1 MANASP
7 DYDDSLP
14 SDSEAPAASS
24 PIPTGPAPTGPIPI
38 GPASSGPKPE
48 IRPEAG
54 TGGDTW
60 FGFERVTTRRKTE
73 LVRGVF
79 DSVAG
84 KYDLMNDLM
93 SGGIHRLWK
102 SAMIDW
108 LAPRPG
114 QRFIDVGGG
123 TGDIACRILDR
134 ASGSHVTVCDLTPA
148 MLEAGRDRA
157 LDQGR
162 LEGLSWVSGNAEH
175 LPVPD
180 MTFDAYTIAFCLRNV
195 GDRLQGLRDAYRV
208 LKPGGRFLC
217 LEFSHVALPPLAK
230 LYDLYSFKLLPWLG
244 ARVAGDRD
252 SYQYLVDSI
261 RSFPTQD
268 ALAGEMTEVG
278 FRQVKY
284 RNLSGGIAA
293 LHSGW
298 RV

>member
-1 MANASP
+1 MAAASP
-7 DYDDSLP
+7 DFDDSRP
-14 SDSEAPAASS
+14 SDSES
-24 PIPTGPAPTGPIPI
+24 PPTTP
-38 GPASSGPKPE
+38 
-48 IRPEAG
+48 
-54 TGGDTW
+54 GGDMKAIPGKENPAETW
-60 FGFERVTTRRKTE
+60 FGFERVSTRRKTE

-102 SAMIDW
+102 ASMIDW

-123 TGDIACRILDR
+123 TGDVACRILDR
-134 ASGSHVTVCDLTPA
+134 APGSHVTVCDLTPA
-148 MLEAGRDRA
+148 MLAVGRDRA
-157 LDQGR
+157 IDEGR
-162 LEGLSWVSGNAEH
+162 LSGLSWVSGDAEH

-180 MTFDAYTIAFCLRNV
+180 MAFDAYTIAFCLRNV
-195 GDRLQGLRDAYRV
+195 GDRVQGLRDAYRA

-244 ARVAGDRD
+244 ARIAGDRD
-252 SYQYLVDSI
+252 SYQYLVESI
-261 RSFPTQD
+261 RRFPTQET
-268 ALAGEMTEVG
+268 LLSEMAEVG
-278 FRQVKY
+278 FRQVTY